1 MEFVLFVGF
10 GILGILWLIGLMD
23 WYARKK
29 DRAAEHRGR

>member
-10 GILGILWLIGLMD
+10 GIVGILWLIGLMD

-29 DRAAEHRGR
+29 DRTTGHRGG